1 MEIEKKKKYFTPEQ
15 ALKKAESYCAYQERA
30 QQEVR
35 DKLYEWGLK
44 STDVEEAIAKLIS
57 SNFINEERF
66 AKAYAGGKF
75 RIKKWGKVK
84 IRIELKKKNIS
95 EYCIKKGMAEIEFR
109 DYIKTLNYI
118 LEKKSKEIPN
128 RKSQIKNY
136 KLAQYAISR
145 GYESDLVW
153 DIIKEMTTEK

>member
-1 MEIEKKKKYFTPEQ
+1 MEIEKKKKYFTPQQ

-44 STDVEEAIAKLIS
+44 QTDVEETIAKLIS

-109 DYIKTLNYI
+109 DYTKTLKSI

-128 RKSQIKNY
+128 RKSLIKNY

-153 DIIKEMTTEK
+153 DIIKEMT